1 MLNPFQVVVKVCENT
16 ENIRDS
22 GEYKLWDHDVT
33 VTRRALAEHDYNSLF
48 WPTDML
54 AIEFSEHIASLWLH
68 TAENG
73 PMHVILL

>member
-1 MLNPFQVVVKVCENT
+1 MCENT

-54 AIEFSEHIASLWLH
+54 AIEFSEHIASL
-68 TAENG
+68 
-73 PMHVILL
+73 